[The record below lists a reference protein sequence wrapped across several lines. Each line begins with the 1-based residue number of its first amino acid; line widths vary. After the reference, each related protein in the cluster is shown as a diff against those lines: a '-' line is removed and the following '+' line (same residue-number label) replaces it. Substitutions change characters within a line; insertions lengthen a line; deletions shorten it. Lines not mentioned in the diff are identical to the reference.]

1 MFRKRPWL
9 LIVVAFVLLIGAWTS
24 LILVAS
30 RNVPEVVPLEND
42 RE

>member
-9 LIVVAFVLLIGAWTS
+9 LIVVAFVLLIGAWTT

-30 RNVPEVVPLEND
+30 RHIPEVIPLETD